1 MTIKNADMPAM
12 PCDDV
17 VLRDEDGNLHGCPIT
32 SGGLTKRE
40 HIAAMAFA
48 EMLRHYHNGVEQ
60 GAHDRAEDWSFHL
73 GRAAFEAADGFLL
86 AGDEKND

>member
-12 PCDDV
+12 PADSVTDTGHPYFTQV
-17 VLRDEDGNLHGCPIT
+17 PSN
-32 SGGLTKRE
+32 GLTKRE